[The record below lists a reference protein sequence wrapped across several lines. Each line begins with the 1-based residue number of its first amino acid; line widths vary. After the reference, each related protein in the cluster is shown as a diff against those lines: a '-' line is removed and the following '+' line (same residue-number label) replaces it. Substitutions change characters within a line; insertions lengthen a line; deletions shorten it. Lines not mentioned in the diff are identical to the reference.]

1 MAKTLFRPRG
11 DVLHEDRDSNGDGGV
26 SGDHS
31 HKTSEFRTIHV
42 NGVQVQK
49 FASNHVTT
57 AKYNIISFLP
67 KFLFEQ
73 FRRYA
78 NVFFLIIGL
87 LQQVWMLK

>member
-1 MAKTLFRPRG
+1 MAKMFRPRG
-11 DVLHEDRDSNGDGGV
+11 DVLHEDKDSNGEGGA
-26 SGDHS
+26 SGAHS
-31 HKTSEFRTIHV
+31 HKTAEFRTI
-42 NGVQVQK
+42 NLNKEQVQK

-57 AKYNIISFLP
+57 AKYNILSFLP

-87 LQQVWMLK
+87 LQQVWML